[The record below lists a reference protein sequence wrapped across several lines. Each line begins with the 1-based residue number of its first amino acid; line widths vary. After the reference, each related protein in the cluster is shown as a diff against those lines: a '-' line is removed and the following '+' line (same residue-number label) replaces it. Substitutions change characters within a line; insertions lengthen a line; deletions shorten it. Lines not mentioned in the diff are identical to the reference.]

1 MVGGEE
7 LLEVSTIAAD
17 VEDAA
22 FEKISE
28 ASGDVFG
35 AALAFGEPDVFDGDL
50 FDGCDGLG
58 HVRFLMGLERLMK
71 IVRLLA
77 VRVIGGWGSRDSD

>member
-7 LLEVSTIAAD
+7 LFEVGTVAAD

-50 FDGCDGLG
+50 FDGGDGQG
-58 HVRFLMGLERLMK
+58 HARFLMGLE
-71 IVRLLA
+71 
-77 VRVIGGWGSRDSD
+77 